1 MFVKYKIPYFCVIFD
16 RHSNY
21 MLMFCL
27 DDGQILI
34 FISSF
39 DNSNFKF
46 FDLSSLTKYV
56 CNS

>member
-34 FISSF
+34 FISF
-39 DNSNFKF
+39 LHLTIQTLN
-46 FDLSSLTKYV
+46 SLTFHL
-56 CNS
+56 